1 MRRRLLLPAAALAA
15 ASLLLSGCSLGRGMP
30 VEVSGEYG
38 GQPEVKFDSD
48 AEPGDKL
55 KIETLVDGEGAE
67 VRKGD
72 LVVASYV
79 GYRWNGAGAK
89 LVANSYTAGRPG
101 AFPSGKLVPGLEKA
115 LVGAKVGSRV
125 VALIPPDQGY
135 GDRGDERHQI
145 GPNDSLVYVLD
156 VLATYGKDAAAKGA
170 PQPLADAR
178 LPQVAD
184 AGAGRA
190 PRVRVPRTAPPAK
203 LQVRTLI
210 QGTGPALRGNRLAVL
225 HFTGVLWRT
234 GKEFYS
240 TWSEGRPAGEVIGVG
255 QDIKAF
261 DEGLVGQR
269 IGSRVLLVVPPA
281 WGYGSKGLPH
291 YGIKGDDT
299 LIYVVDILGAH

>member
-1 MRRRLLLPAAALAA
+1 MRRRLIKLSAALAA
-15 ASLLLSGCSLGRGMP
+15 ASLTLTACLGGDLP
-30 VEVSGEYG
+30 VKVTGEYG
-38 GQPEVKFDSD
+38 KRPEVTFPKD

-55 KIETLVDGEGAE
+55 VISTLHEGKGAT
-67 VRKGD
+67 VAKGD